1 MWRAVRSLA
10 PRPRTRTPAARAVP
24 RQAGVGNPGVTVP
37 SIPRRYPLG
46 VYWAWFCK
54 VDVRHSARVPC
65 AQRLS
70 VCERAG
76 RQAGRGRGRTL
87 IRLVVMTSKR
97 GRAATLLTGLAGG
110 TNGWLCSER
119 TSAPNV
125 TARHALLY
133 TFSVRWARG
142 APRKSRS
149 TLISNRT
156 DSGRGS
162 EHRRVQGC
170 MTQVDSRT
178 ARGRGVRVSHCPSRY
193 HSTFSPS
200 RVGDFSVS
208 MHPNPC
214 FLIVPYS
221 VNKVHEIQCLSMRIY
236 I

>member
-10 PRPRTRTPAARAVP
+10 PRPRTRTPVARAVP

-54 VDVRHSARVPC
+54 VDVRHSARVPS

-156 DSGRGS
+156 RL
-162 EHRRVQGC
+162 R
-170 MTQVDSRT
+170 
-178 ARGRGVRVSHCPSRY
+178 
-193 HSTFSPS
+193 S
-200 RVGDFSVS
+200 RVGAPEGPRVHDAGRFTHIPGERGPGEPLPIEISLNILSIACRRFFCQCASQPLFS
-208 MHPNPC
+208 HC
-214 FLIVPYS
+214 AIFR
-221 VNKVHEIQCLSMRIY
+221 K
-236 I
+236 